1 MRTDSYK
8 AEAEECRR
16 QAATAF
22 AGKPEGAFLLRL
34 AGMFEELA
42 ADGDQSDRHTSPG
55 ITDCSHVRG
64 SLGSAPFLIHGS

>member
-1 MRTDSYK
+1 MRTDTYRI
-8 AEAEECRR
+8 EAEECRR

-42 ADGDQSDRHTSPG
+42 AEGDQSDRHSMPMITGSSHAPG
-55 ITDCSHVRG
+55 SR
-64 SLGSAPFLIHGS
+64 GSAPLAIHGS